1 MKNNKKLHSI
11 KSETSNCLF
20 ILRLVWRLNKSF
32 YFIKIPT
39 LLIGVS
45 TSFLPLFFH
54 RMLLNEIQFSKRL
67 NMIVIYTLGYA
78 AALLVISIANNLLGI
93 VLERQTKK
101 TGYMANEYLGNVVMN
116 IPYSELEMPR
126 TKDFIKKAES
136 GNTFLDII
144 NNLFSLISSVITL
157 AGLTAIIV
165 TIQPAIILM
174 ILFVIIVRTIVERRN
189 RKVYDK
195 YRSIFAPIMRK
206 VGYLF
211 GIMQSP
217 AYGKEIRVNS
227 LQSYIYDKTLDVGV
241 NEYLRTNKT
250 QVKELTFSES
260 LLRFAMIAQEC
271 LIYFILTYKVVF
283 SGMPIGDFVMYLQGI
298 LNFSGC
304 TQGII
309 SSVSGLRK
317 SGDFAE
323 DLRYCIEM
331 SRNCDDSE
339 KVKIPNVETVSLEFR
354 NVSFMY
360 PNTERMILKNISF
373 SIWSGESLSLVGING
388 AGKTTLVK
396 LICRLYKPTEGE
408 ILINGYNIYD
418 IPDEQYKRI
427 LGVVFQDF
435 KIFAFSAAENIALDT
450 TFDKSKIELS
460 IEKSDIKGKI
470 DALPKGI
477 DTSLSKMFD
486 EEGIELSGGEQQKL
500 AIARTLYKDPPMI
513 ILDEPTSALDPI
525 AEYEIYQ
532 KLHELIKGCTAVYIS
547 HRLSSTRFTDKIA
560 VLEEGELKEYGN
572 HKELM
577 KIETGIYKNM
587 FEMQAKYYV

>member
-227 LQSYIYDKTLDVGV
+227 LQSYIYDKTIQ
-241 NEYLRTNKT
+241 R
-250 QVKELTFSES
+250 
-260 LLRFAMIAQEC
+260 
-271 LIYFILTYKVVF
+271 
-283 SGMPIGDFVMYLQGI
+283 
-298 LNFSGC
+298 
-304 TQGII
+304 
-309 SSVSGLRK
+309 
-317 SGDFAE
+317 
-323 DLRYCIEM
+323 
-331 SRNCDDSE
+331 
-339 KVKIPNVETVSLEFR
+339 
-354 NVSFMY
+354 
-360 PNTERMILKNISF
+360 
-373 SIWSGESLSLVGING
+373 
-388 AGKTTLVK
+388 
-396 LICRLYKPTEGE
+396 
-408 ILINGYNIYD
+408 
-418 IPDEQYKRI
+418 
-427 LGVVFQDF
+427 
-435 KIFAFSAAENIALDT
+435 
-450 TFDKSKIELS
+450 
-460 IEKSDIKGKI
+460 
-470 DALPKGI
+470 
-477 DTSLSKMFD
+477 
-486 EEGIELSGGEQQKL
+486 
-500 AIARTLYKDPPMI
+500 
-513 ILDEPTSALDPI
+513 
-525 AEYEIYQ
+525 
-532 KLHELIKGCTAVYIS
+532 
-547 HRLSSTRFTDKIA
+547 
-560 VLEEGELKEYGN
+560 
-572 HKELM
+572 
-577 KIETGIYKNM
+577 
-587 FEMQAKYYV
+587 